1 MYVLLD
7 VYMVLMFLGIIIVS
21 VVLIRS
27 FVLNIVIDFNLFWNG
42 K

>member
-1 MYVLLD
+1 MYLLLD

-27 FVLNIVIDFNLFWNG
+27 FVLKIVIDFNFFWNG